1 MPLITICLYLFWLAG
16 SIIEGIL
23 CEYCKNNNI
32 KSQKNDIDGYITA
45 LESNKVVSSEGD
57 EIYTTLQHFRNF
69 RNTIHPDNKNN
80 KFISGKNL
88 QIREEELDNIITE
101 VEQEPVKGVKRLF
114 KGRK

>member
-88 QIREEELDNIITE
+88 QIREEELDNIIKYFTYNH
-101 VEQEPVKGVKRLF
+101 QSN
-114 KGRK
+114 